1 VLINLI
7 NVNNS
12 IVKNVINIWI
22 KVILDVSRANGK
34 IGLVLKVF

>member
-1 VLINLI
+1 MLINLI

-12 IVKNVINIWI
+12 IVENVINIWI
-22 KVILDVSRANGK
+22 KVILDVYRVNGK